1 MDINLIIEKQEQIN
15 KLMVKYENITKQM
28 LDCPVDDIL
37 GYTEKR
43 QTLSEIITEL
53 DKQISDECI
62 DSPIISAAYK
72 NKCARN
78 ELDESGMRVFDLR
91 QKFNSIAFRVSGM
104 EPQITERIIIL
115 KNDLMNKIKKNN
127 SGQNAKAAKYA
138 GAGLS
143 GGKKPFFPENKKSI

>member
-62 DSPIISAAYK
+62 DSPTISAAYK

-78 ELDESGMRVFDLR
+78 ELDESEMRVFDLR

-104 EPQITERIIIL
+104 EPQITESIIIL

-143 GGKKPFFPENKKSI
+143 GGKKFFFPENKKSI

>member
-72 NKCARN
+72 NKCAR
-78 ELDESGMRVFDLR
+78 
-91 QKFNSIAFRVSGM
+91 
-104 EPQITERIIIL
+104 
-115 KNDLMNKIKKNN
+115 
-127 SGQNAKAAKYA
+127 
-138 GAGLS
+138 
-143 GGKKPFFPENKKSI
+143 

>member
-1 MDINLIIEKQEQIN
+1 MDINFIIEKQEQIN
-15 KLMVKYENITKQM
+15 KLMVKYENITKRM

-127 SGQNAKAAKYA
+127 SGQKRK
-138 GAGLS
+138 GGQICRGRFVRRKKVFLS
-143 GGKKPFFPENKKSI
+143 